1 MNETPKRKPIGV
13 LLKEKGL
20 ISEGQIQFALQEQ
33 KVTKEILGELFERL
47 GFVTQADLVG
57 TLAEQSGVPFI
68 DVDTLMPDPEVLKIF
83 NKNICLNNTFLPVRR
98 EGNQIDVAAYFVS
111 DDKLRQLIGRQTG
124 LVPRMHIAERSKVV
138 NAIHR
143 FYYFLENP
151 VEKLI
156 ETEIN
161 VLAQDAE
168 NARGMDQFIRLLLH
182 LAIKLRATDIH
193 IQPTRKTIKIGFRV
207 DGVMVPVM
215 SLPLQLGRLTASFK
229 MKAQMDIAEQR
240 LPQDGRF
247 SATILNNPYDFRV
260 STTVSPQGENMVLR
274 VLPME
279 STIMGMGQLGFF
291 PEHIAMVER
300 MFNEPFGIILLT
312 GPTGSGKSTTL
323 YAGIRRLN
331 LLAKNVV
338 TVEDPIEYDIPM
350 IRQTQVNEKA
360 GYNFANAIR
369 YFLRHDPDVM
379 LVGEIR
385 DKDTAATAVTAST
398 TGHLVLSTL
407 HSNSAIGAIP
417 RLRDLGIRPFL
428 IADSLIGVV
437 SQRLVR
443 KVCEACKTAYAPSAR
458 EKRYLQQPRLDKLYK
473 GKGCEV
479 CGGSGYFGRTLV
491 YELLTVDPG
500 LAEMIDNDAETS
512 MIKQRASSNGYVDIF
527 DVTARKV
534 TQGVT
539 TVEEAIRVLG
549 NIRQIGV
556 AASDEAA

>member
-1 MNETPKRKPIGV
+1 MSEAPKRKPIGE
-13 LLKEKGL
+13 LLKEKG
-20 ISEGQIQFALQEQ
+20 IIRAEHIQFALQEQ
-33 KVTKEILGELFERL
+33 KVTKEMLGELFERL
-47 GFVTQADLVG
+47 GFVTQHDLVA

-68 DVDTLMPDPEVLKIF
+68 DVEALIPDEQVLKLF
-83 NKNICLNNTFLPVRR
+83 NKNICLNNQFLPIRR
-98 EGNQIDVAAYFVS
+98 RGNQIDIAAYFVG
-111 DDKLRQLIGRQTG
+111 DDKIRQLVGRQTG
-124 LVPRMHIAERSKVV
+124 LVPVMQIAERSKLI
-138 NAIHR
+138 NAIHK

-151 VEKLI
+151 VERLL
-156 ETEIN
+156 ETETN
-161 VLAQDAE
+161 LLAQDTE
-168 NARGMDQFIRLLLH
+168 NARSMDQFIRLLLH
-182 LAIKLRATDIH
+182 FAVKMRTTDIH
-193 IQPTRKTIKIGFRV
+193 IQPSKKTVKIAFRV
-207 DGVMVPVM
+207 DGVMRPVM
-215 SLPLQLGRLTASFK
+215 SLPLNLSRLVAGIK

-260 STTVSPQGENMVLR
+260 STTVSPSGENMVMR
-274 VLPME
+274 ILPME
-279 STIMGMGQLGFF
+279 STVMGMAQLGFF
-291 PEHIAMVER
+291 PEHIAVVEK

-331 LLAKNVV
+331 LLEKNVI

-350 IRQTQVNEKA
+350 IRQTQVNAKA

-385 DKDTAATAVTAST
+385 DNDTAATAVTAST

-443 KVCEACKTAYAPSAR
+443 RICENCKESYTPQTWER
-458 EKRYLQQPRLDKLYK
+458 EYLRHAELAQLHR

-479 CGGSGYFGRTLV
+479 CNGSGYLGRTLV
-491 YELLTVDPG
+491 YELLTVDHT
-500 LAEMIDNDAETS
+500 LSEMIDKDAETS
-512 MIKQRASSNGYVDIF
+512 ALKAHAVRNGFADIF
-527 DVTARKV
+527 DVTTRKV
-534 TQGVT
+534 VMGVT
-539 TVEEAIRVLG
+539 TTEEALRVLG
-549 NIRQIGV
+549 HIRQN
-556 AASDEAA
+556 